1 MQNKNTM
8 WKDTLNLF
16 LITLAAGCLLG
27 LVYQVTK
34 EPIALAKYNKKQA
47 AYKAV
52 YSEAASFEE
61 SDYLTGAVEEAESM
75 LTEAGITGVYIS
87 EVLEAKDAAG
97 ETIGYVM
104 NFGSNEGYGG
114 TIDLSCGVAKDGTIT
129 GLSVLSMSETA
140 GLGAKCTEEGFQ
152 AQFAGIQAESVVFTK
167 TGKSADNEIDAIGG
181 ATITTTAV
189 TKAVNG
195 ALAFIQTYGEA
206 GGQEGES

>member
-8 WKDTLNLF
+8 WKDTLSLF
-16 LITLAAGCLLG
+16 VITLVAGCLLG

-34 EPIALAKYNKKQA
+34 EPIALAKYNKKQE

-52 YSEAASFEE
+52 YADAASFEE
-61 SDYLTGAVEEAESM
+61 NSDLTSAVASAEETLAN
-75 LTEAGITGVYIS
+75 AGITGVYIS
-87 EVLEAKDAAG
+87 EALEAKDASG

-114 TIDLSCGVAKDGTIT
+114 AIDLSCGIAKDGTLT

-140 GLGAKCTEEGFQ
+140 GLGAKCTEEAFQ
-152 AQFAGIQAESVVFTK
+152 AQFAGIKADSIAYTK
-167 TGKSADNEIDAIGG
+167 TGKSADNEIDAISG

-195 ALAFIQTYGEA
+195 ALAFIHANGELS
-206 GGQEGES
+206 E

>member
-1 MQNKNTM
+1 MKKDSM
-8 WKDTLNLF
+8 WKDTLSLF
-16 LITLAAGCLLG
+16 LITLVAGCLLG

-34 EPIALAKYNKKQA
+34 DPIAQAKYNKKQE

-61 SDYLTGAVEEAESM
+61 NADLSAAVKNSEEA
-75 LTEAGITGVYIS
+75 LAEAGISGVYVA
-87 EVLEAKDAAG
+87 EALEAKDASG

-114 TIDLSCGVAKDGTIT
+114 TIDLSCGIAKDGTIT

-140 GLGAKCTEEGFQ
+140 GLGAKCTEAAFQ
-152 AQFAGIQAESVVFTK
+152 EQFAGIRAESIAFTK
-167 TGKSADNEIDAIGG
+167 TGKSAENEIDAIGG

-195 ALAFIQTYGEA
+195 ALAFIHANGEIS
-206 GGQEGES
+206 E